1 MLPTLYIHRHAQDSP
16 KTSPIVSML
25 DGLPSAISYTRHPV
39 KVHGHRVE
47 GMWSGSDFQQVP
59 GHKMQSCNLL
69 TDIEMVCRLV
79 NSGWVALNP
88 VPVWSRL
95 FPAGKMAWKLNLLI
109 YI

>member
-1 MLPTLYIHRHAQDSP
+1 
-16 KTSPIVSML
+16 ML

-69 TDIEMVCRLV
+69 TDIEMVRRLV
-79 NSGWVALNP
+79 N
-88 VPVWSRL
+88 
-95 FPAGKMAWKLNLLI
+95 
-109 YI
+109 